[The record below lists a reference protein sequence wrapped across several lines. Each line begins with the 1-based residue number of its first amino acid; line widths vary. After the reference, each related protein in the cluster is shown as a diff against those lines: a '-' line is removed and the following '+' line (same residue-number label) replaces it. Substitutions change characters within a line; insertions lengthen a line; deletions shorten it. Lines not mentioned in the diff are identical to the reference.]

1 MREIRRIIISND
13 ELLLAFAS
21 YSRKTPNFL
30 PPGKLLSCTPH
41 GSPGVESEVRI
52 RIETNFNNLI
62 KNIELVYRGVDVLQ
76 PIILYCLEN
85 NITLPREGR
94 KVFMVVESQ
103 ANLMIDLNLD
113 YDLVFEEA
121 PMTSEDISRI
131 REAI

>member
-1 MREIRRIIISND
+1 M
-13 ELLLAFAS
+13 
-21 YSRKTPNFL
+21 
-30 PPGKLLSCTPH
+30 
-41 GSPGVESEVRI
+41 
-52 RIETNFNNLI
+52 I